1 MAPTATIT
9 TSEDLSHL
17 ASRLRLVLARLGR
30 RLRQETSE
38 GLSPS
43 MLAALSTLE
52 RSPRLTPGELAT
64 IERIKPSSVTVMVGR
79 LEDAGLVSRQQDPV
93 DRRVTHLDLSS
104 KGRRVLERHRS
115 AKTAYLARRLRRVD
129 PDDLA
134 VLVRATQIL
143 ERFFEDER

>member
-52 RSPRLTPGELAT
+52 RSPRLTPGDHVG
-64 IERIKPSSVTVMVGR
+64 IVSPSWGGAARFPHRVANGVR
-79 LEDAGLVSRQQDPV
+79 QLESLGFKVKIGPHALNQSGHVSDSAVNRA
-93 DRRVTHLDLSS
+93 
-104 KGRRVLERHRS
+104 HR
-115 AKTAYLARRLRRVD
+115 T
-129 PDDLA
+129 
-134 VLVRATQIL
+134 
-143 ERFFEDER
+143 